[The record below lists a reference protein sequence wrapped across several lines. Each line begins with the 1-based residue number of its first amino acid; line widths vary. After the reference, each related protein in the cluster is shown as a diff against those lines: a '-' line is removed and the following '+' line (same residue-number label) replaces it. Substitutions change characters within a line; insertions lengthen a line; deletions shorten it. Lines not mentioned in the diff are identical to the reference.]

1 MIFTWKLQ
9 IYYFLNFFS
18 SNGNHLSNGSSG
30 SGSPLHM
37 RRRQSLPHV
46 SKTMHIGIFLGILVS
61 WSDSLQVFTS
71 TDRQVLLLYR
81 LHMIIDLRDAYNYSG
96 HYYSTGG
103 IKRTTL
109 E

>member
-1 MIFTWKLQ
+1 
-9 IYYFLNFFS
+9 
-18 SNGNHLSNGSSG
+18 
-30 SGSPLHM
+30 
-37 RRRQSLPHV
+37 
-46 SKTMHIGIFLGILVS
+46 MHIGIFLGILVS

-103 IKRTTL
+103 PDEENHSGVIYAQGDL
-109 E
+109 QPPSSGVICVLSGYQHPSAMQ